1 MILSILRGFLAVL
14 FITEVQ
20 DCQLMAK
27 HPNHGVVDGL
37 VLPQALEAA
46 QGACQ

>member
-1 MILSILRGFLAVL
+1 MILSILSGFLAVL

-20 DCQLMAK
+20 DCQLLAK
-27 HPNHGVVDGL
+27 HPNHSVIGGL

-46 QGACQ
+46 QGVCQ